1 MSSIHPHSATIPLT
15 VPQQARRAL
24 PWMAGWLLL
33 MLVVAVAGRQATREL
48 DVFQIMLMRSVMG
61 LVLLMPLV
69 RMAGGIGVLRSRQL
83 PRHVGRNIVH
93 YAAQYGW
100 FLALTLIPLGQVVAI
115 EFTMPIW
122 TVVLAALFL
131 GERLNRWKVAA
142 VVFGA
147 IGVAMIA
154 LPGGGSAVGAGQAIA
169 LAAALG
175 FAVSIILVKS
185 LSRTEHAVTIMFWM
199 LVVQS
204 VLGLWPA
211 LAVWRWPTPAT
222 WGWVT
227 LIAIAGTYAHYC
239 MASAM
244 RHADATVVVPM
255 DFLRVPLSA
264 LVGWLLYAE
273 RIDLLMAL
281 GTLLILAGNLLN
293 LWRAPAPA
301 ATRGAGPRA

>member
-1 MSSIHPHSATIPLT
+1 
-15 VPQQARRAL
+15 
-24 PWMAGWLLL
+24 MAGWLLL

-61 LVLLMPLV
+61 MVLLAPLV
-69 RMAGGIGVLRSRQL
+69 RLSGGLATLRTRQL

-122 TVVLAALFL
+122 TALLAALFL
-131 GERLNRWKVAA
+131 GERLHRWKVAA
-142 VVFGA
+142 VLLGA
-147 IGVAMIA
+147 VGVAMIA
-154 LPGGGSAVGAGQAIA
+154 RPGGGGGLGAGQAIA

-185 LSRTEHAVTIMFWM
+185 MARTEQAVTIMFWM

-211 LAVWRWPTPAT
+211 LAVWRWPSAAA
-222 WGWVT
+222 WGWVV
-227 LIAIAGTYAHYC
+227 LVAVAATYAHYC

-255 DFLRVPLSA
+255 DFMRVPLTA
-264 LVGWLLYAE
+264 LAGWLFYAE
-273 RIDLLMAL
+273 RFDLLMVL
-281 GTLLILAGNLLN
+281 GTGLILVGNLLN
-293 LWRAPAPA
+293 LWRAP
-301 ATRGAGPRA
+301 RA